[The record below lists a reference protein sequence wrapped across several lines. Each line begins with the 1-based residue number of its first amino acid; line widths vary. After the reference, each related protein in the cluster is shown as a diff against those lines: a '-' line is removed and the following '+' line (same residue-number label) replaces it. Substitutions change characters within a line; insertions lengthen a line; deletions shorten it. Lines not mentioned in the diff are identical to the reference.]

1 MPVDF
6 EVVDVAFR
14 VSAQRPV
21 PAAHSYPLYAAL
33 TREWPW
39 LHEAEGVGVFPIRGD
54 VVGGKIRTSPRSA
67 LRARTPASLLPKVIS
82 LTGKR
87 LRLGDAEIQVGVPS
101 VLPLRP
107 AASLYS
113 RLVQIKLAEVTDGVT
128 PEAFLQSANKQLST
142 LDIQA
147 EASLPLK
154 QRGTR
159 AGEPQRRVL
168 HIKGERHVGFAVLVQ
183 GLTADES
190 LRLQQRGLGG
200 RRKMG
205 CGLFLPVR
213 GTR

>member
-14 VSAQRPV
+14 VTAQDPL
-21 PAAHSYPLYAAL
+21 PAAHCYPLYAAL
-33 TREWPW
+33 TGEWPW
-39 LHEAEGVGVFPIRGD
+39 LHESEGVGVFPIRGD
-54 VVGGKIRTSPRSA
+54 VVGGRIRTSPRSA
-67 LRARTPASLLPKVIS
+67 LRVRTPVSLLPQAMS

-87 LRLGDAEIQVGVPS
+87 LRLGDAEIQVGVPR

-113 RLVQIKLAEVTDGVT
+113 RLVQIKLTEMTNGFT
-128 PEAFLQSANKQLST
+128 PEAFLHSANKQLST
-142 LDIQA
+142 LDIKA
-147 EASLPLK
+147 EPTIPLQ
-154 QRGTR
+154 QRGPR
-159 AGEPQRRVL
+159 AGKPQRRVL
-168 HIKGERHVGFAVLVQ
+168 HIKGERHVGFAMLVQ

-213 GTR
+213 GAR